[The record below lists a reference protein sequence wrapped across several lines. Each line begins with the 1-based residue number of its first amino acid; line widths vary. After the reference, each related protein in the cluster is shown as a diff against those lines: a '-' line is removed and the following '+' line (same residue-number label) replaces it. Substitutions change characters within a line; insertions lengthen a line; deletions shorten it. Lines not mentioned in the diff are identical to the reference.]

1 MGRALDLVG
10 QRFGR
15 LLVLER
21 VGASGG
27 KYVLWRC
34 RCDCGNLVEISTRD
48 LRSRGTVSCGC
59 NRREKAAQNLGGDP
73 HQKLGQVEGTN
84 LSRIKSEKIQKNNQS
99 GYTGVSWHKNK
110 NGGGQWLAVIYAQGK
125 RHYLGLYDTKEEAY
139 AAYEKA
145 KEQLHKPLIDRKT
158 KPNSGD

>member
-1 MGRALDLVG
+1 MGLALDLVG

-59 NRREKAAQNLGGDP
+59 SRREKAAQNLGGDP

-84 LSRIKSEKIQKNNQS
+84 LSRIKSEKIQKKQS
-99 GYTGVSWHKNK
+99 ERVHRGQLAQKQEWRRPMAGGYLRPREAPSFG
-110 NGGGQWLAVIYAQGK
+110 AV
-125 RHYLGLYDTKEEAY
+125 
-139 AAYEKA
+139 
-145 KEQLHKPLIDRKT
+145 
-158 KPNSGD
+158 